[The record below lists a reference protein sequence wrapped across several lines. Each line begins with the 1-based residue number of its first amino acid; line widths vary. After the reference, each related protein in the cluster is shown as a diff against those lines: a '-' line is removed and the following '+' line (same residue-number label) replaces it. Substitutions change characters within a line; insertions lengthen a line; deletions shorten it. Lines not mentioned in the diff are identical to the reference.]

1 MKVLLLEYITAGG
14 LNHEPLDTTL
24 LQEALLMRDALL
36 CDFSDIPQ
44 LELVTT
50 YDARLA
56 KPRHASQAIPIDEN
70 TNPINLW
77 QTLLMDCDAAL
88 VVAPETSGILNQ
100 VTIMI
105 EASNTLNL
113 GSHSSAVIAC
123 SHKYETYQMLL
134 AASINTISTYRANEI
149 DQLAPNDG
157 FILKPNDG
165 AGCEDTYYFTDK
177 TSLIAWL
184 ASHPHDNMIVQPY
197 QHGRAASISALFKQ
211 GQSWVLSCNEQII
224 EIKQDNTVHL
234 RGCRV
239 NAFHEYLPEFEHI
252 THQIAQALPDLNGYA
267 GIDVIINNNMIYV
280 VEINPRI
287 TTSYIG
293 LRESLS
299 YNPAQLILDAA
310 LKPVFELPLRLSKNI
325 VDIHLNA

>member
-1 MKVLLLEYITAGG
+1 MEYITAGG
-14 LNHEPLDTTL
+14 LNHEPLDTAL

-36 CDFSDIPQ
+36 SDFSDIANI
-44 LELVTT
+44 ELITT
-50 YDARLA
+50 YDARLT
-56 KPRHASQAIPIDEN
+56 KPEHASQAILIDEIK
-70 TNPINLW
+70 NPIHIW
-77 QTLLMDCDAAL
+77 QTLLTDCDAAL
-88 VVAPETSGILNQ
+88 IVAPETSGILNQ
-100 VTIMI
+100 VTTMV

-113 GSHSSAVIAC
+113 GSHSGAVITC
-123 SHKYETYQMLL
+123 SHKYETYQILL
-134 AASINTISTYRANEI
+134 STSINTIPTYRTNEI
-149 DQLAPNDG
+149 EQLTSNDG
-157 FILKPNDG
+157 FVLKPNDG
-165 AGCEDTYYFTDK
+165 AGCEDTYYFSDK
-177 TSLIAWL
+177 SSLYAWL

-197 QHGRAASISALFKQ
+197 LHGKTASISALFKQ

-224 EIKQDNTVHL
+224 EIQQDNKVHL

-239 NAFHEYLPEFEHI
+239 NAFQKYLPEFEHI
-252 THQIAQALPDLNGYA
+252 ANQIAQALPDLNGYA

-293 LRESLS
+293 LHESLS
-299 YNPAQLILDAA
+299 YNPARLILDAA